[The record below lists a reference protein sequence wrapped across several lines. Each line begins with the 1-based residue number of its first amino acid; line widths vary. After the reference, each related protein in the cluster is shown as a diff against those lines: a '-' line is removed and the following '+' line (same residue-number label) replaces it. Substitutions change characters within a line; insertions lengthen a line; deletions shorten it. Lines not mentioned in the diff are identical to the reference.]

1 MTALRTQA
9 AQLAVAPPPAP
20 TAGRTAPLPTAGR
33 TAPLISEQYRRRLPA
48 AAPAARAAPARRAPV
63 EAPPPQSVHWQL
75 KSALTQHMHELHEV
89 LTALDTDGSGEVSRT
104 EFAAALPTFQQS
116 VPAATAADLA
126 VLFDSLDPDSSGT
139 INWREVYLTLGKSNK
154 NELRG
159 GELRKDVS
167 KVFAK
172 KGETLLADTSTA
184 TEAVTRLREAL
195 FENRQRVMA
204 LFLEWDVDGDSVV
217 SKKEFRRGLSV
228 LGFQTPNGRADVDAL
243 FDTFDPDGSG
253 AIEYNELRRLLQAA
267 PSAGGAST
275 WAGELAPPPPK
286 PAAAGSRKSPPKA
299 SPPKKRA
306 PPKGKPGAAS
316 RTSPPKAPS
325 PPSPPAAVTAPPRR
339 TTRPR
344 ASRRRS
350 RCPRRRPPSASGTR
364 RRRRRPRR
372 RWMMQAPQLCR
383 WACIAVPAAPARWRG
398 GAAAGGEPAARC
410 ARGDA
415 EASCRGA
422 LARGGRG
429 GAARGGDGRRTE
441 GGRPRARLH
450 QVHRRGPRRWRRRSR
465 PRWEDAFA

>member
-1 MTALRTQA
+1 
-9 AQLAVAPPPAP
+9 
-20 TAGRTAPLPTAGR
+20 
-33 TAPLISEQYRRRLPA
+33 
-48 AAPAARAAPARRAPV
+48 
-63 EAPPPQSVHWQL
+63 
-75 KSALTQHMHELHEV
+75 MHELHEV
-89 LTALDTDGSGEVSRT
+89 LTAPDTDGSGEVSRT
-104 EFAAALPTFQQS
+104 EFAAALPTPT
-116 VPAATAADLA
+116 VGARGDAADLA

-275 WAGELAPPPPK
+275 WRATGAAAAEARRRRPQVAAERRRQEARTSQGRAGRRQPPPPK
-286 PAAAGSRKSPPKA
+286 A
-299 SPPKKRA
+299 
-306 PPKGKPGAAS
+306 
-316 RTSPPKAPS
+316 
-325 PPSPPAAVTAPPRR
+325 
-339 TTRPR
+339 
-344 ASRRRS
+344 
-350 RCPRRRPPSASGTR
+350 R
-364 RRRRRPRR
+364 RRRRRRWPPPPLPRHDAPTR
-372 RWMMQAPQLCR
+372 KPPTLALPEAAPAKREWNAAKAPPPAPPMTMQAPALPVGG
-383 WACIAVPAAPARWRG
+383 IAVPAAPAPAARRRG
-398 GAAAGGEPAARC
+398 GWSEPAARC
-410 ARGDA
+410 ARAMQRRAAEARCSRRTRRRGARQTADALKEVDRVLASTKYTAEDLGAGDA
-415 EASCRGA
+415 VRV
-422 LARGGRG
+422 RGGRRPAHLMPT
-429 GAARGGDGRRTE
+429 AATAVCE
-441 GGRPRARLH
+441 
-450 QVHRRGPRRWRRRSR
+450 
-465 PRWEDAFA
+465 